1 MYVEKSSGVN
11 SGSAHLHLFSGQST
25 VVIARNLG
33 RRTRPV
39 LIAAAPPSLIGT
51 EEHPALIKS

>member
-25 VVIARNLG
+25 VVIARNW
-33 RRTRPV
+33 
-39 LIAAAPPSLIGT
+39 
-51 EEHPALIKS
+51 EEEPGLS